1 MTFTYKELIDVAI
14 GSPESGHVNF
24 YALHVLLTC
33 FAQRLEVL
41 DEVVEQ
47 EDYMAANVRLQSSLL
62 TLNNTS
68 KFRLFAGA
76 DAEEGAAAEPADEA
90 PAEEAEAPPP
100 PPPAEEA
107 PVAPPAPE
115 EAAPEEPAPEEPAP
129 AETAPVETGAP
140 TPEAVA
146 STHEPT
152 PAPTPAPDE
161 PPAAEHETGSA
172 KVQMEQSAEAKAE
185 DLVPQASRVSSRSST
200 REKAR
205 VDGSLT
211 NNLTRLERRLSKIEL
226 QKEQAAMEMQ
236 QFVSNLTG
244 QLKITME
251 QVNNMTHLL
260 IDRKPNPHRIKI
272 LRHIAKQL
280 RVLMGTTGDEVSVSW
295 SSGEIVGAEEE
306 ECLEEE
312 EVQEESSAPTEVEKP
327 EEEEE
332 LGLEQPLC
340 YSPEKMLNE
349 LLDLKS
355 QFCALTNKV
364 NELAATLLKQ
374 DSQRLMDMMK
384 DLGETVRDIKLYMA
398 SNKEVTSGMLI
409 RLNDCVTQI
418 QILKKSSAHLD
429 EVKIDK
435 TEVELL
441 LAEKVDFQQLA
452 TKVSLEQLEEY
463 KARLEQMF
471 CEVRHIVSLN
481 EKNVLQIIDN
491 LRMTLGIDA
500 LELSLKDFREMIE
513 RRVQMIAE
521 ALQKYMEMTND
532 DCAAAAGRVKV
543 MQDLACL
550 ACDTTCVMRTVERS
564 KVPSLPNAKGST
576 GLGPIVTYEL
586 GQIRKSGIMGY
597 YRKDEFPH
605 STSAWTK
612 GASGVPMVKCTPRHA
627 GGSHTTHTADEHMQ
641 KVVLSKKNTG
651 WT

>member
-1 MTFTYKELIDVAI
+1 V
-14 GSPESGHVNF
+14 
-24 YALHVLLTC
+24 
-33 FAQRLEVL
+33 
-41 DEVVEQ
+41 
-47 EDYMAANVRLQSSLL
+47 

-107 PVAPPAPE
+107 PETPAAPE
-115 EAAPEEPAPEEPAP
+115 EAAPEEPAPAEPAPPESAP
-129 AETAPVETGAP
+129 AETGGA

-152 PAPTPAPDE
+152 PAPTPAE
-161 PPAAEHETGSA
+161 PPAAETGSA

-200 REKAR
+200 REKSR

-236 QFVSNLTG
+236 QFASNLTG

-251 QVNNMTHLL
+251 QVNNVTHLL
-260 IDRKPNPHRIKI
+260 IDRKPNPQRIKI

-364 NELAATLLKQ
+364 NELAAALLKQ
-374 DSQRLMDMMK
+374 VIFNS
-384 DLGETVRDIKLYMA
+384 TIFDI
-398 SNKEVTSGMLI
+398 
-409 RLNDCVTQI
+409 CVCI
-418 QILKKSSAHLD
+418 
-429 EVKIDK
+429 
-435 TEVELL
+435 
-441 LAEKVDFQQLA
+441 
-452 TKVSLEQLEEY
+452 
-463 KARLEQMF
+463 
-471 CEVRHIVSLN
+471 
-481 EKNVLQIIDN
+481 
-491 LRMTLGIDA
+491 
-500 LELSLKDFREMIE
+500 
-513 RRVQMIAE
+513 
-521 ALQKYMEMTND
+521 
-532 DCAAAAGRVKV
+532 
-543 MQDLACL
+543 
-550 ACDTTCVMRTVERS
+550 
-564 KVPSLPNAKGST
+564 
-576 GLGPIVTYEL
+576 
-586 GQIRKSGIMGY
+586 
-597 YRKDEFPH
+597 
-605 STSAWTK
+605 
-612 GASGVPMVKCTPRHA
+612 
-627 GGSHTTHTADEHMQ
+627 
-641 KVVLSKKNTG
+641 
-651 WT
+651 